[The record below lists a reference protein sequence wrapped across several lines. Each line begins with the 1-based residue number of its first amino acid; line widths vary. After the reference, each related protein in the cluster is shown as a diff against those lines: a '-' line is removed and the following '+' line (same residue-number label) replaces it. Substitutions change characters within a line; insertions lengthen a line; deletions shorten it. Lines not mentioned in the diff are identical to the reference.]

1 MITADEIKK
10 AARNKGFPAGVLEKD
25 YALTW
30 LLYGIYNSELKDVL
44 AFKGGTALSKV
55 YFPKFWRL
63 SEDLDFTVVK
73 EIQPEEI
80 ESMLKNSLNLL
91 NEKTG
96 MNFYIASFHSNPDHA
111 IASIQFTGSLGKN
124 VIRMDISLSEML
136 VTKPL
141 KMEKTDDYSDSLSF
155 TILVYSLDEIML
167 EKLRSIIQRGKS
179 RDYFDVWMLL
189 NKNKFDKDKIK
200 ELFIEKC
207 KFKNIKPDYELFFE
221 DTKLNEARDFW
232 EKGLT
237 RLMKEVPVFDTIIAD
252 LRKELEFLQMSPI

>member
-1 MITADEIKK
+1 LITSDEIKK
-10 AARNKGFPAGVLEKD
+10 AARNKGFPTGVVEKD

-30 LLYGIYNSELKDVL
+30 LLYGIYNSKLKDFL

-80 ESMLKNSLNLL
+80 ESMLKNGLNLL

-124 VIRMDISLSEML
+124 VIRMDISLSE
-136 VTKPL
+136 
-141 KMEKTDDYSDSLSF
+141 
-155 TILVYSLDEIML
+155 ILL

-200 ELFIEKC
+200 DLFIEKC
-207 KFKNIKPDYELFFE
+207 KFKNIKPEYAMFFD

-232 EKGLT
+232 EKGLA
-237 RLMKEVPVFDTIIAD
+237 RLMKEVPVFDTIITD
-252 LRKELEFLQMSPI
+252 LRKELEFLK

>member
-1 MITADEIKK
+1 MITADEVKK
-10 AARNKGFPAGVLEKD
+10 AARNKGFPAGVVEKD

-30 LLYGIYNSELKDVL
+30 LLYGVYNSELKDVL
-44 AFKGGTALSKV
+44 VFKGGTALSKV

-80 ESMLKNSLNLL
+80 ESMMKNGLNLL

-111 IASIQFTGSLGKN
+111 IVSIQFTGSLGKN
-124 VIRMDISLSEML
+124 VIRMDISLNE
-136 VTKPL
+136 
-141 KMEKTDDYSDSLSF
+141 
-155 TILVYSLDEIML
+155 ILL
-167 EKLRSIIQRGKS
+167 EKMRSIIQCGKS

-189 NKNKFDKDKIK
+189 NKNEFDKDKIK
-200 ELFIEKC
+200 DLFMEKC

-221 DTKLNEARDFW
+221 DIKLNEARDFW
-232 EKGLT
+232 EKGLA
-237 RLMKEVPVFDTIIAD
+237 RLMKEVPLFDIIIAD
-252 LRKELEFLQMSPI
+252 LRK

>member
-1 MITADEIKK
+1 MITADEVRK
-10 AARNKGFPAGVLEKD
+10 AARNKGFPAGVVEKD

-30 LLYGIYNSELKDVL
+30 LLSGIYNSDLKDVL

-63 SEDLDFTVVK
+63 SEDLDFTVVR

-80 ESMLKNSLNLL
+80 ESMLKNCLNTL

-96 MNFYIASFHSNPDHA
+96 MNFYIASFHSNSQHA
-111 IASIQFTGSLGKN
+111 IVTVQFTGPLGKN
-124 VIRMDISLSEML
+124 AIRMDISLNEML

-141 KMEKTDDYSDSLSF
+141 KTEKIDDYSDIKKF
-155 TILVYSLDEIML
+155 AVLVYSLDEILL
-167 EKLRSIIQRGKS
+167 EKLRSILQRGKS

-189 NKNKFDKDKIK
+189 KKSKFDKDRIK
-200 ELFIEKC
+200 KLFMEKC
-207 KFKNIKPDYELFFE
+207 KFKNIKPGYELFFE

-232 EKGLT
+232 EKGLA
-237 RLMKEVPVFDTIIAD
+237 RLMKEVPAFDTIMND
-252 LRKELEFLQMSPI
+252 LKKELEFLK

>member
-10 AARNKGFPAGVLEKD
+10 AARNKGFPAGVVEKD

-73 EIQPEEI
+73 EIRTEEI
-80 ESMLKNSLNLL
+80 ESMLKNGLNLL

-124 VIRMDISLSEML
+124 VIRLDISLSEML

-141 KMEKTDDYSDSLSF
+141 KMEKTDDYSDSVSF

-189 NKNKFDKDKIK
+189 NKNTFDKDKIK
-200 ELFIEKC
+200 DIFIEKC

-232 EKGLT
+232 EKGLA
-237 RLMKEVPVFDTIIAD
+237 RLMKEVPVFDTILAD
-252 LRKELEFLQMSPI
+252 LRKELEFLK

>member
-1 MITADEIKK
+1 
-10 AARNKGFPAGVLEKD
+10 
-25 YALTW
+25 
-30 LLYGIYNSELKDVL
+30 
-44 AFKGGTALSKV
+44 
-55 YFPKFWRL
+55 
-63 SEDLDFTVVK
+63 
-73 EIQPEEI
+73 
-80 ESMLKNSLNLL
+80 MLKNGLNLL

-124 VIRMDISLSEML
+124 VIRMDISLSETL

-141 KMEKTDDYSDSLSF
+141 KMGKTDDYSDSLSF

-232 EKGLT
+232 EKGLA
-237 RLMKEVPVFDTIIAD
+237 RLMKEVPVFDTILAD
-252 LRKELEFLQMSPI
+252 LKKELEFLK